1 MKTLL
6 ISLGICC
13 ASFTAVAAEFR
24 LSSPDIAPG
33 GTIAN
38 KFVYKGFGCSGENVS
53 PALIWSGAPA
63 GTRSFALLVHDADA
77 PTGGAGWWH
86 WLVYNIPAGA
96 TTIGQG
102 AGTADGAALPAGSVQ
117 GRTDFGSPG
126 WGGPCP
132 PVGHGLHH
140 YRFTL
145 YALKVEKLPA
155 PEGATAALIG
165 YVVNDNSLAAARLL
179 GRYGR

>member
-1 MKTLL
+1 MKTWL
-6 ISLGICC
+6 IALGIWCT
-13 ASFTAVAAEFR
+13 SLTAAAAEFR

-53 PALIWSGAPA
+53 PSLSWTGAPA

-96 TTIGQG
+96 TKLAQG
-102 AGTADGAALPAGSVQ
+102 AGAADGATLPAGSVQ
-117 GRTDFGSPG
+117 ARTDFGSPG
-126 WGGPCP
+126 LGGRRAP
-132 PVGHGLHH
+132 PGGS
-140 YRFTL
+140 RIPNPT
-145 YALKVEKLPA
+145 
-155 PEGATAALIG
+155 
-165 YVVNDNSLAAARLL
+165 S
-179 GRYGR
+179 

>member
-6 ISLGICC
+6 ISLGIWC
-13 ASFTAVAAEFR
+13 ASLTAVAAEFR

-33 GTIAN
+33 GTIAS

-53 PALIWSGAPA
+53 PALNWTGAPA

-96 TTIGQG
+96 TKLAQG
-102 AGTADGAALPAGSVQ
+102 AGAADGATLPAGSVQ
-117 GRTDFGSPG
+117 ARTDFGSPG

-132 PVGHGLHH
+132 PVGHGVHH

-145 YALKVEKLPA
+145 YALKVEKLDVA
-155 PEGATAALIG
+155 EGASASLIG
-165 YVVNDNSLAAARLL
+165 YMANANALGKAKLL
-179 GRYGR
+179 GLYGR

>member
-1 MKTLL
+1 MKTWL
-6 ISLGICC
+6 IALGIWCTSLTV
-13 ASFTAVAAEFR
+13 AAAEFR

-53 PALIWSGAPA
+53 PSLSWTGAPA

-96 TTIGQG
+96 TKLAQG
-102 AGTADGAALPAGSVQ
+102 AGAADGATLPAGSAQ
-117 GRTDFGSPG
+117 ARTDFGSPG
-126 WGGPCP
+126 WGGAGVA
-132 PVGHGLHH
+132 VGDGGSAHPSSPLLPDEQKAGPH
-140 YRFTL
+140 
-145 YALKVEKLPA
+145 AGASALPA
-155 PEGATAALIG
+155 RRTAEAT
-165 YVVNDNSLAAARLL
+165 SPP
-179 GRYGR
+179 

>member
-1 MKTLL
+1 MKILL
-6 ISLGICC
+6 VSLAFWCTSLS
-13 ASFTAVAAEFR
+13 AAAAEFR
-24 LSSPDIAPG
+24 LSSPDIAAG

-53 PALIWSGAPA
+53 PALSWSGAPA

-96 TTIGQG
+96 TTIAQG

-145 YALKVEKLPA
+145 YALKVAKLDVA
-155 PEGATAALIG
+155 DGASAALIG
-165 YVVNDNSLAAARLL
+165 YMANANALGKAKLL
-179 GRYGR
+179 GLYGR

>member
-1 MKTLL
+1 MKTWL
-6 ISLGICC
+6 IALGIWCT
-13 ASFTAVAAEFR
+13 SLTAAAAEFR

-53 PALIWSGAPA
+53 PSLSWTGAPA

-96 TTIGQG
+96 TKLAQG
-102 AGTADGAALPAGSVQ
+102 AGAADGATLPAGSAQ
-117 GRTDFGSPG
+117 ARTDFGSPG

-132 PVGHGLHH
+132 P
-140 YRFTL
+140 L
-145 YALKVEKLPA
+145 YALKVEKLDVA
-155 PEGATAALIG
+155 EGASASLIG
-165 YVVNDNSLAAARLL
+165 YMANANALGKAKLL
-179 GRYGR
+179 GLYGR